1 MSEKEYRNPYLAPNP
16 IAAGLDGLTKGL
28 MGGYQFI
35 TNAENEKADREM
47 KTKLFEANM
56 AKNNFEMAQLK
67 QAAQQQQNYRNDV
80 KSMYAPA
87 QGFNEAAFNTAMNPE
102 SLDYKTMPDGRRVA
116 MMTDEGNQ
124 GMTGLMAGGIS
135 PQNLGQLMMKY
146 GNVNTL
152 PQQLDMQY
160 KMQDRPTAMAQ
171 ATANLD
177 ETQSQ
182 TANRKFLQDLSAS
195 EKVDLGDSYIYVDK
209 RNGQPVNDFRTGQP
223 MAPIKKGVSPDTKAN
238 IAAGKYA
245 NGGGGTEA
253 ESKAMA
259 LVDKELKNYT
269 PGVYWDD
276 LGKQLMYNGGEQ
288 VPRDVEQ
295 KMKMDILA
303 RRMAGNKGGAKAPA
317 KGQQQGAAAPVAGK
331 KYNMSD
337 GSVKTYMGIVNG
349 KPTYK

>member
-56 AKNNFEMAQLK
+56 AQKNFEMAQLK

-182 TANRKFLQDLSAS
+182 TANRKFQNDLLRS
-195 EKVDLGDSYIYVDK
+195 EKVDMGDRWEYRDKVTGQLIVDP
-209 RNGQPVNDFRTGQP
+209 RNGEPTII
-223 MAPIKKGVSPDTKAN
+223 MKGVSPDTKAN
-238 IAAGKYA
+238 IAAGKY
-245 NGGGGTEA
+245 
-253 ESKAMA
+253 
-259 LVDKELKNYT
+259 DH
-269 PGVYWDD
+269 
-276 LGKQLMYNGGEQ
+276 
-288 VPRDVEQ
+288 
-295 KMKMDILA
+295 
-303 RRMAGNKGGAKAPA
+303 PA
-317 KGQQQGAAAPVAGK
+317 KDALKVEGQIDALAKRAVEMQFGK
-331 KYNMSD
+331 RSP
-337 GSVKTYMGIVNG
+337 MGYIVNG
-349 KPTYK
+349 QPVDDTVVLNYYNNYKQNLMKSKGLASAAPQASGGIYEIIGQQKVAAMPTAPASPSSVREFDPTKGKFVKK